1 MFLVSDDFGDFKE
14 IMNYKQLKNMLIDEI
29 VRDTKESTDSFD
41 KDIICNNADMLSKL
55 AKEDFTSLEYINDEL
70 SAFGWYVQDLS
81 NLRRDLNN
89 LNEYLHRTD
98 TKVKEELKENI
109 NKIDSIIN
117 LIGELR

>member
-14 IMNYKQLKNMLIDEI
+14 IMDYKQLKNMLIDEI

-81 NLRRDLNN
+81 NLQRDLNN